1 MKEVDVKTQQV
12 SLETI
17 PANPI
22 GVLSLRAMRR
32 LLWQLQ

>member
-1 MKEVDVKTQQV
+1 MKEVDVKTRQV
-12 SLETI
+12 LLKTI

-22 GVLSLRAMRR
+22 GVLLLCAMRR